1 MFFQQLFCEN
11 VISFSIFGYFPDE
24 VRHGWY
30 QWVCFVLAGQ
40 AFLFYLPHYLWKA
53 WEGNKISLMAKG
65 MSSLGLTEH
74 PSSKDEARETSGKKL
89 RYIARTRTKNI
100 LKLIMYLFDLFGL
113 E

>member
-1 MFFQQLFCEN
+1 MIL
-11 VISFSIFGYFPDE
+11 FSIFGYFPDE

-89 RYIARTRTKNI
+89 RYRIVGPIDIENKII
-100 LKLIMYLFDLFGL
+100 LKLITYLIYYNS